1 MRLTGLPGLVILTP
15 THPSLWAGI
24 VSFAVPNRD
33 HAALAAAL
41 AAEDGVV
48 LRHVAHRGAID
59 ALRVSLHAYS
69 DLRRDR
75 SAGPRAAAQAL
86 IRGRPARPS
95 MPRIEL
101 MMSLFAGACGGLV
114 GVLWNGIV
122 SAALLRNLGLPAAA
136 CGRWREPCRRCSP
149 ARPGTPPPARVQ
161 GLLFWAGWSL
171 IALVHMP
178 WYLVGV
184 SFGLLC
190 WSGVA
195 LPALLSLRL
204 RLRVPTRYVLASAL
218 EWLVSCGAVGLF
230 CAYSWQRIV

>member
-1 MRLTGLPGLVILTP
+1 
-15 THPSLWAGI
+15 
-24 VSFAVPNRD
+24 
-33 HAALAAAL
+33 
-41 AAEDGVV
+41 
-48 LRHVAHRGAID
+48 
-59 ALRVSLHAYS
+59 
-69 DLRRDR
+69 
-75 SAGPRAAAQAL
+75 
-86 IRGRPARPS
+86 

-114 GVLWNGIV
+114 GVLWNGMV
-122 SAALLRNLGLPAAA
+122 SAALLRNPGLPAPLAA
-136 CGRWREPCRRCSP
+136 DGESLQ
-149 ARPGTPPPARVQ
+149 ALLAAAGALQ
-161 GLLFWAGWSL
+161 GVLFWAGWSL
-171 IALVHMP
+171 IALVHVP

-230 CAYSWQRIV
+230 CAYSWQRII

>member
-1 MRLTGLPGLVILTP
+1 
-15 THPSLWAGI
+15 
-24 VSFAVPNRD
+24 
-33 HAALAAAL
+33 
-41 AAEDGVV
+41 
-48 LRHVAHRGAID
+48 
-59 ALRVSLHAYS
+59 
-69 DLRRDR
+69 
-75 SAGPRAAAQAL
+75 
-86 IRGRPARPS
+86 

-114 GVLWNGIV
+114 GVLWNGMV
-122 SAALLRNLGLPAAA
+122 SAALLRNPGLQAPLAVDGESLQALLAGAAGHAAA
-136 CGRWREPCRRCSP
+136 G
-149 ARPGTPPPARVQ
+149 ALQ
-161 GLLFWAGWSL
+161 GVLFWAGWSL
-171 IALVHMP
+171 IALVHVP

-230 CAYSWQRIV
+230 CAYSWQRII